1 MVHGDDSMS
10 PRWYAVHT
18 KPKQEDR
25 AINNL
30 TSWGIE
36 TLAPKLMET
45 SERPRDGQR
54 CRVTPLFP
62 RYVFARFD
70 ATAMYAKVRFTR
82 GVEGIVGFGEHA
94 TPIDDLAIALIRQRI
109 QPDGFVRMRQAEP
122 GDLVEVVDGP
132 FRSLVGVFDR
142 ELSSRERVL
151 ILLTS
156 IGSCTRLQVARG
168 SIRKVSPRFATA

>member
-1 MVHGDDSMS
+1 M
-10 PRWYAVHT
+10 
-18 KPKQEDR
+18 
-25 AINNL
+25 
-30 TSWGIE
+30 SWGIE

-45 SERPRDGQR
+45 CDSRR

-62 RYVFARFD
+62 RYVFASFD
-70 ATAMYAKVRFTR
+70 ATMLYAKVRFTR

-94 TPIDDLAIALIRQRI
+94 TPIDDLAIDLIRGRI
-109 QPDGFVRMRQAEP
+109 QPDGFVHVQPAEP

-156 IGSCTRLQVARG
+156 IGSCARLQVARA
-168 SIRKVSPRFATA
+168 SIRKVSAQRFATSECG